1 MIISDFKTDK
11 EVIRAKRSHVRDL
24 YKAFTK
30 NPKNLSARFLSR
42 RHVNYMQ
49 DVGQKISLVDEIIP
63 QLASL
68 AQLVKLIKVY
78 SVAKSKSLRLG
89 SSTVPVTVIYYHSVL
104 NKAMI
109 PTQVSDNFKSYRK
122 KPVKR
127 FRLR

>member
-24 YKAFTK
+24 YKVCTK

-49 DVGQKISLVDEIIP
+49 DVGQKISLADEIIL

-68 AQLVKLIKVY
+68 AQLVKLKYIQSRNPKV
-78 SVAKSKSLRLG
+78 
-89 SSTVPVTVIYYHSVL
+89 
-104 NKAMI
+104 
-109 PTQVSDNFKSYRK
+109 
-122 KPVKR
+122 
-127 FRLR
+127 